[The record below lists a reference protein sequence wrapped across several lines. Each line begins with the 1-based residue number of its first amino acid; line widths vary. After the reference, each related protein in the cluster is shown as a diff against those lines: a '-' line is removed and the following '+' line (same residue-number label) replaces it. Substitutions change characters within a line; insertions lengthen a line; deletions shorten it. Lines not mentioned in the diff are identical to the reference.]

1 MPVTVPSDRRFRR
14 SQIHATRRRR
24 LRARPIWRAARVL
37 VVLAALVGTGYW
49 IGQAATDLS
58 WLRVRHISVHGNQ
71 RVQPGEVLEL
81 LDGLRGANLLTVD
94 LGHWRT
100 RLFASAW
107 IADAT
112 LRRRLPGT
120 IDVEIRERVPA
131 GIARVGTTLLLVDAG
146 GQVVDEYGPRY
157 EDCDLPII
165 DGLVADARA
174 VPPKIDRARGQL
186 VFRLLADLR
195 TRPDLAKRVSQVDVQ
210 DAHDVHVILDGDSAV
225 IRLGDAQF
233 VERLDSYVG
242 LQAELRRSVPD
253 IDYVDLRF
261 GERVYVGPSPVT
273 GPVAPSAAPA
283 GAPAATGQGPG
294 TRLQR

>member
-1 MPVTVPSDRRFRR
+1 MAVNVPSDRRFRR
-14 SQIHATRRRR
+14 SQIHTIRRRR
-24 LRARPIWRAARVL
+24 LRARPIWRVVRAL
-37 VVLAALVGTGYW
+37 VVLAVLVGTGCW
-49 IGQAATDLS
+49 IGLAVTELS
-58 WLRVRHISVHGNQ
+58 WLRVSHISVHGNQ
-71 RVQPGEVLEL
+71 RVQSGEVRAL
-81 LDGLRGANLLTVD
+81 LDGLTGANLLTAD
-94 LGHWRT
+94 LDTWRA

-131 GIARVGTTLLLVDAG
+131 GIARVGTTLLLIDAS

-157 EDCDLPII
+157 ADCDLPVI

-174 VPPKIDRARGQL
+174 VPPTIDRVRGQL

-210 DAHDVHVILDGDSAV
+210 DAHDVHVLLDDDSAV
-225 IRLGDAQF
+225 LRIGDTNF

-242 LQAELRRSVPD
+242 LQAKLRQSVPD

-261 GERVYVGPSPVT
+261 GERVYVGPSSMA
-273 GPVAPSAAPA
+273 GRVAPVAAPA
-283 GAPAATGQGPG
+283 GAPAATVQGPG
-294 TRLQR
+294 SRPQR